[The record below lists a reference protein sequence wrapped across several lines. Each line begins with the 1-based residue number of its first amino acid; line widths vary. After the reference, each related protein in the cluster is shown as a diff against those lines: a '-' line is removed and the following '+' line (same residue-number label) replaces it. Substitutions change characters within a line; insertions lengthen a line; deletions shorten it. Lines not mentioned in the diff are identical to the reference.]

1 MYITSNQHTRLARG
15 LFDKMIE
22 LTKGCEKNV
31 KVYEEAFQDVIEN
44 VFLDK
49 CWWEITSCDIFD
61 HLMEWKN
68 PEKTVI
74 EILKNLK
81 ED

>member
-22 LTKGCEKNV
+22 LTKGREKNV

-44 VFLDK
+44 VFPDK

-61 HLMEWKN
+61 HLMEYKN

-74 EILKNLK
+74 KILKNLK